1 MAEFCVRGRPSST
14 GEGYRFAIPP
24 LETRCLW
31 RIVDY
36 VGAASVA
43 NRRPSKRHLSGMTQ
57 CTRLLD
63 PEWTSQM
70 SPQEIREQLEDI
82 RKQRAALD
90 VQQVIL
96 ELLLLSKTDPQKS
109 SKMAKAVTQVVVAAG
124 C

>member
-1 MAEFCVRGRPSST
+1 
-14 GEGYRFAIPP
+14 
-24 LETRCLW
+24 
-31 RIVDY
+31 
-36 VGAASVA
+36 
-43 NRRPSKRHLSGMTQ
+43 MTQ